1 MTEDQSI
8 VGRRR
13 IYYDQDDGETL
24 LCSDSE
30 EEMVDEEEN
39 IKEFVEAEDKIIR
52 FVYFQF
58 ICIRVPFHT
67 CFCLFSSAKDNITAL
82 LDVLVMCNVSRM
94 TIKQLGSSDFVYD
107 SLAQRMSRKPCEV
120 KVSTCILPFLFY
132 LISVSFSVLN

>member
-52 FVYFQF
+52 FV
-58 ICIRVPFHT
+58 
-67 CFCLFSSAKDNITAL
+67 S
-82 LDVLVMCNVSRM
+82 
-94 TIKQLGSSDFVYD
+94 VY
-107 SLAQRMSRKPCEV
+107 MHPC
-120 KVSTCILPFLFY
+120 SIPYMFLF
-132 LISVSFSVLN
+132 IQFC